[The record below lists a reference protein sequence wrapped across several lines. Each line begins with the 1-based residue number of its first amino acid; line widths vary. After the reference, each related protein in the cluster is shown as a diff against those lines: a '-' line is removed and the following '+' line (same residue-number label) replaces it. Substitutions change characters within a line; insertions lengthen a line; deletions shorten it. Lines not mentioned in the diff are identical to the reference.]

1 MNVIFY
7 RYFDI
12 LQMHFIDRTWKCSKS
27 NSSAEDPLD
36 YDTFKS
42 PFNKSDWINSEK
54 NKPLSVNGDF

>member
-12 LQMHFIDRTWKCSKS
+12 LQMHFIDRTWKCSDS
-27 NSSAEDPLD
+27 NSNAEDPLD

-42 PFNKSDWINSEK
+42 PFNKRDWINREK
-54 NKPLSVNGDF
+54 NKPSSANGDF